1 MPTLPDAPFPH
12 FDALLQDAAWPRVA
26 LVLRVFLL
34 IGFVSLLFRMHLR
47 ARRER
52 RGTPVRVWP
61 RRLSLAVFLFLALI
75 AGRQAQWQL
84 FGVRNEKFV
93 AFMQRY
99 DRREF
104 NPAHHVRPGQ
114 IQDRKGRVLAG
125 SRVTE
130 GGLRRVY
137 PYGPVFS
144 HVLGYNHPVYGITG
158 LEAAARTAL
167 MGGTLRGPEDLAAL
181 GASLIHREGHA
192 EGPPLVTTLDLDLQ
206 VKAYDLLEGHRG
218 AVVWMDVRTGDVLV
232 MVSRPEFDPN
242 RLHARLFGGQVPDA
256 PLMNRALLGQY
267 PPGSIYKVMIAAA
280 GLREGFTGTL
290 DTPAEGFTTS
300 PANPP
305 IRDHGYHL
313 AREEGR
319 TWRGY
324 GRIGMGEAL
333 ARSSNVFFAQLG
345 VRTGWD
351 AHARVADALGMNR
364 TIPLWERRERT
375 LELRPARIPALSDR
389 TPYGIAQYSI
399 GQGDLL
405 VSPMHMAMLAAAV
418 ARGGQVVYPRLDPRM
433 QVREGG
439 WICGPAEAEQL
450 KWMMHRVVTEGTGRA
465 LGAAALPTAV
475 KTGTAQT
482 GGNRP
487 SHSWII
493 GFTPVSEPRWAF
505 AVLVEHGGYGSRT
518 ALPMARTLLD
528 EGVRQGWLEP

>member
-1 MPTLPDAPFPH
+1 MFSLPDDPFPH
-12 FDALLQDAAWPRVA
+12 FDALLQDDAWPRVA
-26 LVLRVFLL
+26 LILRIFLL
-34 IGFVSLLFRMHLR
+34 LGFAGLLFRMHLR
-47 ARRER
+47 ARRSR
-52 RGTPVRVWP
+52 RGIPVRVWP
-61 RRLSLAVFLFLALI
+61 RRLSMVVFLFLALI
-75 AGRQAQWQL
+75 AARQAQWQL
-84 FGVRNEKFV
+84 FGRRNEKFV